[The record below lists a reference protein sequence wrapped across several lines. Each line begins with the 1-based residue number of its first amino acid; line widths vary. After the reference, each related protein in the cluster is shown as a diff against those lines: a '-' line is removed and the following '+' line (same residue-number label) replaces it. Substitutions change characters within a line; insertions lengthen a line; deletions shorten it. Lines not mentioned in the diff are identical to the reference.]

1 MRQILNEQLQPILFP
16 ARKMRIQGQLNFSQ
30 VIGRI
35 RTQRSGEEDAPDTA
49 AHQLNISNLLTG
61 LSERR
66 FMKEEEEAELS
77 ARISHRKKDPKQ
89 PRRVQKSL
97 DLETH
102 DWNALSPFPK
112 DVFKKMNT
120 REDRGGGGGRPWTWK
135 KQMGS
140 AWKGQVWSW
149 ARTGVQVPQQILP
162 RKCSS
167 KGHQYVSWRVPSRPI
182 HRQRKETQRG
192 TLLSPCRLG
201 FSPGASLNF
210 CLPF

>member
-49 AHQLNISNLLTG
+49 AHQLNISNLLAG

-89 PRRVQKSL
+89 PLRVQKSL

-102 DWNALSPFPK
+102 D
-112 DVFKKMNT
+112 
-120 REDRGGGGGRPWTWK
+120 
-135 KQMGS
+135 
-140 AWKGQVWSW
+140 
-149 ARTGVQVPQQILP
+149 
-162 RKCSS
+162 
-167 KGHQYVSWRVPSRPI
+167 
-182 HRQRKETQRG
+182 
-192 TLLSPCRLG
+192 
-201 FSPGASLNF
+201 
-210 CLPF
+210 